1 MLRRL
6 YDWTMD
12 LAARPYAM
20 WALFAV
26 AFVES
31 SFFPIPPD
39 VLIIPMVLANRP
51 AWLRIALVATAGS
64 VLGALFGYWIGATL
78 MDTLGQQIL
87 AAYGKEGDYASLSAR
102 FDEWGVWAVLIAGL
116 TPFPFKVI
124 TIFSGA
130 VHLNLVVFI
139 LAAIV
144 ARAARFVIVAWLLWR
159 FGAPIRDFIERRLG
173 LMFTL
178 FMICLIGGFYL
189 VKYL

>member
-1 MLRRL
+1 
-6 YDWTMD
+6 
-12 LAARPYAM
+12 
-20 WALFAV
+20 
-26 AFVES
+26 
-31 SFFPIPPD
+31 
-39 VLIIPMVLANRP
+39 MVLANRP

-64 VLGALFGYWIGATL
+64 VLGALFGYWIGAAL
-78 MDTLGQQIL
+78 MDTVGQHIL
-87 AAYGKEGDYASLSAR
+87 AAYGKQADYASLSAR

-130 VHLNLVVFI
+130 VHLNLIVFV

-159 FGAPIRDFIERRLG
+159 YGAPIRDFIEKRLG

-178 FMICLIGGFYL
+178 FLICLIGGFYL

>member
-12 LAARPYAM
+12 LASRPYAM
-20 WALFAV
+20 WALFTV

-39 VLIIPMVLANRP
+39 ALIIPMVLANRP

-78 MDTLGQQIL
+78 MDTLGNQIL
-87 AAYGKEGDYASLSAR
+87 AAYGKEGDFAALSAR
-102 FDEWGVWAVLIAGL
+102 FDEWGVWAVLGAGL

-130 VHLNLVVFI
+130 VQLNPGLFI
-139 LAAIV
+139 ITAII
-144 ARAARFVIVAWLLWR
+144 ARATRFLIVSWLLWR

-178 FMICLIGGFYL
+178 FLICLIGGFYM

>member
-20 WALFAV
+20 WALFVV

-78 MDTLGQQIL
+78 MDTVGQQIL
-87 AAYGKEGDYASLSAR
+87 AAYGKQGDYAALSAR

-139 LAAIV
+139 IAAII
-144 ARAARFVIVAWLLWR
+144 ARAARFMIVAWLLWR

>member
-1 MLRRL
+1 MIRRL

-12 LAARPYAM
+12 LAARPYAI

-64 VLGALFGYWIGATL
+64 VLGALLGYWIGASV
-78 MDTLGQQIL
+78 MDTLGQPIL
-87 AAYGKEGDYASLSAR
+87 AAYGKQEDYAALSAR
-102 FDEWGVWAVLIAGL
+102 FDEWGGWAVLFAGL

-130 VHLNLVVFI
+130 VHLNLGVFI
-139 LAAIV
+139 GTAIL
-144 ARAARFVIVAWLLWR
+144 ARAGRFLIVSWLLWK

-178 FMICLIGGFYL
+178 FLICLIGGFYL

>member
-26 AFVES
+26 AFIES

-51 AWLRIALVATAGS
+51 AWLRIALVATLGS
-64 VLGALFGYWIGATL
+64 VLGGLFGYWIGAAL
-78 MDTLGQQIL
+78 MDSVGQHIL
-87 AAYGKEGDYASLSAR
+87 AAYGKEADYAALSAR

-130 VHLNLVVFI
+130 VHLNLVVFV
-139 LAAIV
+139 LAAIA
-144 ARAARFVIVAWLLWR
+144 ARATRFFIVAWLLWR
-159 FGAPIRDFIERRLG
+159 YGAPIRDFIEKRLG
-173 LMFTL
+173 LIFTL
-178 FMICLIGGFYL
+178 FLVGLIGGFYL

>member
-12 LAARPYAM
+12 LAARPYAL

-39 VLIIPMVLANRP
+39 VLIIPMVLAARP
-51 AWLRIALVATAGS
+51 EWFRIALVATAGS
-64 VLGALFGYWIGATL
+64 VLGALLGYWIGAAF
-78 MDTLGQQIL
+78 MDTLGNQIL
-87 AAYGKEGDYASLSAR
+87 AAYGKEGDFADLAAR
-102 FDEWGVWAVLIAGL
+102 FDEMGVWAVLIAGL

-130 VHLNLVVFI
+130 VQLNLAVFVM
-139 LAAIV
+139 ACIV
-144 ARAARFVIVAWLLWR
+144 SRAARFLIVAWLLWR

-173 LMFTL
+173 IIFTL
-178 FMICLIGGFYL
+178 FMVALIGGFYL

>member
-1 MLRRL
+1 MIRRL

-39 VLIIPMVLANRP
+39 ALIIPMVLANRP

-64 VLGALFGYWIGATL
+64 VLGALLGYWIGAAL
-78 MDTLGQQIL
+78 MDTVGMHIL
-87 AAYGKEGDYASLSAR
+87 TFYGKEGDFAALSAR
-102 FDEWGVWAVLIAGL
+102 FESWGIWAVLVAGL

-130 VHLNLVVFI
+130 VHLNLGVFI
-139 LAAIV
+139 TAAII
-144 ARAARFVIVAWLLWR
+144 ARATRFLIVAWLLWR

-173 LMFTL
+173 LIFTL
-178 FMICLIGGFYL
+178 FMIALIGGFY
-189 VKYL
+189 VVRYL